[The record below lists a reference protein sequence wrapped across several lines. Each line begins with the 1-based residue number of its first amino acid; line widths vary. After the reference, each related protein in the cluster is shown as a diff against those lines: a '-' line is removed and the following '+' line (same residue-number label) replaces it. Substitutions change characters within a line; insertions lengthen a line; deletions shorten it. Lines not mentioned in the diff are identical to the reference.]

1 MAREYRA
8 TDWLRYGGLLTWLLA
23 VIPLVFVPT
32 MMDENPPARSEIF
45 AYWFAAVLF
54 IWAYWMVV
62 RHLPARDVLWRRL
75 VFLVLMSIA
84 ALAVSWFSGTGIG
97 GLLCIII
104 AGLLPWQMPAR
115 PAMVWV
121 GALVALIGVI
131 SRLLPEVSWTQALL
145 VSGMYLGLALFAF
158 MASLVAM
165 RQLEA
170 RNALRRV
177 NSELRATQTLLAE
190 NTRIAERV
198 RIARELHDLVGHHL
212 TALSLNLE
220 VASHITEG
228 KAHDHVEHARSIA
241 RLLLSDVREVVS
253 DMRRDDQVDLAEA
266 IRELAAG
273 VPEPAIHL
281 DLPGELSMTDPRR
294 AQILLRCAQEII
306 TNAVRHAQARNLWIG
321 LRRHGGRLE
330 LVARD
335 DGCGTGDLNLGNGLN
350 GMRERMRELG
360 GDMDVKTRPGQ
371 GFKLE
376 AWMPMEEAA

>member
-1 MAREYRA
+1 MPREYRA

-32 MMDENPPARSEIF
+32 IMDEHPPSRGEIF
-45 AYWFAAVLF
+45 AYWSAAILF
-54 IWAYWMVV
+54 IGAYWLSVHRLPGRGPFWQRVLSLVV
-62 RHLPARDVLWRRL
+62 
-75 VFLVLMSIA
+75 MSLA
-84 ALAVSWFSGTGIG
+84 ALTVSYFSRTGIG

-104 AGLLPWQMPAR
+104 AGLLPWLMPVRTALS
-115 PAMVWV
+115 WV
-121 GALVALIGVI
+121 GVLVIIIGLM
-131 SRLLPEVSWTQALL
+131 SRTLPDVGWTLALL
-145 VSGMYLGLALFAF
+145 TSGMYLGLALFAF

-321 LRRHGGRLE
+321 LRRHDHRLE

-335 DGCGTGDLNLGNGLN
+335 DGRGADELDFGNGLN

-360 GDMDVKTRPGQ
+360 GDLDIRTRPGQ

-376 AWMPMEEAA
+376 AWMPMEVTV

>member
-1 MAREYRA
+1 MEYRA

-32 MMDENPPARSEIF
+32 IMAEHPPQRSEIL
-45 AYWFAAVLF
+45 AYWTAAILF

-62 RHLPARDVLWRRL
+62 RHLPLREPLWTRL
-75 VFLVLMSIA
+75 SCLVLMSLA
-84 ALAVSWFSGTGIG
+84 ALAVSWFSRTGIG

-104 AGLLPWQMPAR
+104 AGLLPWQMPVRVAIG
-115 PAMVWV
+115 WV
-121 GALVALIGVI
+121 AVLVVVIGLM
-131 SRLLPEVSWTQALL
+131 SRMLPEVGWTEALL

-177 NSELRATQTLLAE
+177 NSELRATQTLLAD

-198 RIARELHDLVGHHL
+198 RIARELHDLIGHHL

-220 VASHITEG
+220 VASHLTEG

-266 IRELAAG
+266 IRELAGG

-281 DLPGELSMTDPRR
+281 DLPDELSMTDPRR

-306 TNAVRHAQARNLWIG
+306 TNSVRHAQARNLWIG
-321 LRRHGGRLE
+321 LRRRRGRLE
-330 LVARD
+330 LIARD
-335 DGCGTGDLNLGNGLN
+335 DGRGSDDLELGNGLN

-360 GDMDVKTRPGQ
+360 GDLDVATRSGQ